1 VFDHFLP
8 DRQKLNLV
16 LFKLHGSTSWYRD
29 PDKPESVRKFD
40 ATLPELAGS
49 RAVLIYPTQVKTEGI
64 REEPFR
70 TAYEYFRETLY
81 RAKLCIVGGSSFRDP
96 AVNEILRGSL
106 VQNSDL
112 KLVVVEPE
120 MSKLRGD
127 QFRELSNKL
136 SPGEDW
142 ERKLRV
148 IVGKFG
154 EHPRVDEELVA
165 TIKGLDQWDNLD
177 SWVNARP

>member
-1 VFDHFLP
+1 
-8 DRQKLNLV
+8 
-16 LFKLHGSTSWYRD
+16 
-29 PDKPESVRKFD
+29 
-40 ATLPELAGS
+40 
-49 RAVLIYPTQVKTEGI
+49 
-64 REEPFR
+64 
-70 TAYEYFRETLY
+70 
-81 RAKLCIVGGSSFRDP
+81 
-96 AVNEILRGSL
+96 
-106 VQNSDL
+106 
-112 KLVVVEPE
+112 

-127 QFRELSNKL
+127 QFQELANKL

-142 ERKLRV
+142 KRKVRV